1 MRIELTTLFG
11 FFGTLASYVFGG
23 FDLLLQ
29 TLLIFIICDILTG
42 VIGGI
47 YNQNLNS
54 HIMSRGIIRKMYEM
68 LIVVI
73 ALRLDKLTGTNI
85 FRTFACYFFIANE
98 GLSILENVGK
108 FIEYPDFIKKFLE
121 QLKKSGNEGDD
132 SSDPES

>member
-1 MRIELTTLFG
+1 MRIELTTVFG
-11 FFGTLASYVFGG
+11 FLGTIMSYVFGG

-29 TLLIFIICDILTG
+29 TLLVFIICDILTG
-42 VIGGI
+42 VIGGF

-54 HIMSRGIIRKMYEM
+54 HIMSRGIIRKSYEM

-73 ALRLDKLTGTNI
+73 ALRLDKLADVDL

-108 FIEYPDFIKKFLE
+108 FIEYPEFLYKFLE
-121 QLKKSGNEGDD
+121 QLKQKGNDGEANGD
-132 SSDPES
+132 